1 MGAVFTI
8 FLLTPLFLPV
18 MFVNFIIEKFTGISP
33 EEQFETLSGLI
44 NNWAAENPETVAEIG
59 DALKGI
65 FHFIMELA
73 EKADSIL

>member
-33 EEQFETLSGLI
+33 EDQFETLSELI
-44 NNWAAENPETVAEIG
+44 NNWAAENPETVTEIG

-65 FHFIMELA
+65 FHFVMELA